1 VTLLL
6 GCRLALATDIP
17 VTINLPKAGLTTVVI
32 DDARGNRVRN
42 LIAETLLPAGKT
54 ILTWDGYD
62 EGVRAQGND
71 DVWMRDLIRKRV
83 SSGVYTARVLVH
95 DHLALRY
102 QLSVNS
108 PGTPPWKTADGSGG
122 WLADHT
128 PASDV
133 LFLPQPVKAP
143 NGLEPVRF
151 LICSSSGE
159 TGDEFVW
166 LDENMKRLFGSN
178 TGFWGGTHLA
188 RDPGPKAIPDVAAY
202 TFISGERDPDNNTME
217 VRAIKTDGDTVPAA
231 KLTFPPAWKTNGVL
245 PQFKS
250 TAEGYGS
257 DGLAAYNGMVVFSI
271 TRQNRIV
278 FADARTQKILGEDSA
293 ASPRGMAFDKLGNLF
308 VISGTQIVKYTPN
321 LASAKLGPPTP
332 IVTSG
337 LEAPRRVMLSGDG
350 TIYVSDGGASHQVKL
365 FTADGRL
372 LRAIGKPG
380 GPQLGAYDSGKFSYP
395 SGMTLDGKGRLW
407 VTEAENAPRRLSAWD
422 PTTGARIREI
432 FGPSQYG
439 GGGKLDPDDLTRLYM
454 DPAWSSAGVT
464 WTLDWTAGTARPT
477 DIFWRP
483 DEPDMETMPST
494 VPETAIIRDGF
505 HFLVDCYNDYLR
517 YNQDRGVGI
526 WRLDRD
532 GIALPVV
539 IIGNAADLVH
549 NLWGIK
555 LRNRDAI
562 TAQWKDLDPS
572 TVVYVWCD
580 KNGDHIAQPEEVT
593 FRQVP
598 SPKDGKPLTDV
609 GLGAQVLS
617 GLSFVTTWGIHI
629 ASPTISPEGVPLY
642 DLSKMDFVGDASQY
656 SERVPAGG
664 YVVQT
669 RITERGINGSKSDGT
684 GLWSYQCA
692 EGGQRVPGL
701 LVEPTRLMGL
711 PATPREG
718 DAGPV
723 FAQNGDKG
731 STYLLTMDGFFLQ
744 TIGGDERCSPAWHI
758 PAAEVRRDMDVSG
771 YSFGGEQFHP
781 TFIQS
786 SKDGAIYYVVGHEH
800 SSITR
805 LDGLESV
812 KRLPDAKITVTSA
825 QIADLPAERVE
836 FVKRSARGS
845 LAVRLLK
852 SAPVLGATDGWGGA
866 QWAAIDTEV
875 KAAVAITG
883 EDLHAIWLTGDSNAL
898 SGGPGDFRLQFKH
911 GGALDLMIGPY
922 RDADN
927 RRQTPIA
934 GDERL
939 LVTQVNGQTRAV
951 LYRMVAPEAPAADAA
966 TFDSPISSVKFDQVI
981 NVSDQV
987 SLTADGTGGF
997 QIAVPLSLLGLK
1009 PEGGARF
1016 WGDIGLLRGDG
1027 SWTSR
1032 RTYWNNQDTGMVS
1045 DVPTEARLRPG
1056 NWGVWELRP

>member
-1 VTLLL
+1 M
-6 GCRLALATDIP
+6 DIP
-17 VTINLPKAGLTTVVI
+17 LTIDLPKAGLTTVVI
-32 DDARGNRVRN
+32 DDANGNRVRN

-54 ILTWDGYD
+54 TLTWDGYD
-62 EGVRAQGND
+62 EGIRSQGSD
-71 DVWMRDLIRKRV
+71 DVWMRDLTRRRV
-83 SSGVYTARVLVH
+83 APGVYTVRALVH

-102 QLSVNS
+102 QFSVNS
-108 PGTPPWKTADGSGG
+108 PGTPPWKMADGSGA
-122 WLADHT
+122 WLADHA
-128 PASDV
+128 PAGDV
-133 LFLPQPVKAP
+133 LHLPSGTKAP
-143 NGLEPVRF
+143 NGLGPVRF
-151 LICSSSGE
+151 IICSSAGE
-159 TGDEFVW
+159 TGDAFVW
-166 LDENMKRLFGSN
+166 FDESMKRLFGIN

-188 RDPGPKAIPDVAAY
+188 RDPGPKAIPYVSAY

-217 VRAIKTDGDTVPAA
+217 VRAIKTDGEIVPAA
-231 KLTFPPAWKTNGVL
+231 KITFPMELKKTVL
-245 PQFKS
+245 TQFK
-250 TAEGYGS
+250 TPAEAYGT
-257 DGLAAYNGMVVFSI
+257 DGLAAYNGIVVFSI
-271 TRQNRIV
+271 TRQDRVV
-278 FADARTQKILGEDSA
+278 FADARTQKIRGEDTVS
-293 ASPRGMAFDKLGNLF
+293 SPRGMAFDKAGNLF

-321 LASAKLGPPTP
+321 LASAKLGSPSP
-332 IVTSG
+332 IVTAG
-337 LEAPRRVMLSGDG
+337 LEAPRRVMLSADG
-350 TIYVSDGGASHQVKL
+350 TIYVSDGGASHQVKI

-380 GPQLGAYDSGKFSYP
+380 GPQLGAYDSDKFSYP
-395 SGMTLDGKGRLW
+395 SGITLDDKGRLW

-422 PTTGARIREI
+422 PTTGTLVREI

-454 DPAWSSAGVT
+454 DPAWSSAGVE
-464 WTLDWTAGTARPT
+464 WKLDWAAGAARPT

-483 DEPDMETMPST
+483 DEPDMETMPNT
-494 VPETAIIRDGF
+494 VPETVISRGGF

-526 WRLDRD
+526 WRLDGD
-532 GIALPVV
+532 GIARPVI

-572 TVVYVWCD
+572 TVMYVWCD

-617 GLSFVTTWGIHI
+617 DLSFVTTWGIHI
-629 ASPTISPEGVPLY
+629 ASPTISPEGVPIY
-642 DLSKMDFVGDASQY
+642 DLSKMEFVGDPSQY

-664 YVVQT
+664 YVVQA
-669 RITERGINGSKSDGT
+669 RITERGINGSKADGT

-692 EGGQRVPGL
+692 EGGQLVPGL

-711 PATPREG
+711 PATPRTG

-786 SKDGAIYYVVGHEH
+786 SKNGAIYYVVGHEH
-800 SSITR
+800 SSIAR

-836 FVKRSARGS
+836 SVKRSARGS
-845 LAVRLLK
+845 LAVRLLH
-852 SAPVLGATDGWGGA
+852 SAPALGVADGWGGS
-866 QWAAIDTEV
+866 QWAAIDTGV

-883 EDLHAIWLTGDSNAL
+883 GSFTPSGSLAI
-898 SGGPGDFRLQFKH
+898 P
-911 GGALDLMIGPY
+911 
-922 RDADN
+922 
-927 RRQTPIA
+927 TPCR
-934 GDERL
+934 E
-939 LVTQVNGQTRAV
+939 
-951 LYRMVAPEAPAADAA
+951 APETSACSSNMAA
-966 TFDSPISSVKFDQVI
+966 
-981 NVSDQV
+981 
-987 SLTADGTGGF
+987 
-997 QIAVPLSLLGLK
+997 
-1009 PEGGARF
+1009 R
-1016 WGDIGLLRGDG
+1016 
-1027 SWTSR
+1027 WT
-1032 RTYWNNQDTGMVS
+1032 
-1045 DVPTEARLRPG
+1045 
-1056 NWGVWELRP
+1056 